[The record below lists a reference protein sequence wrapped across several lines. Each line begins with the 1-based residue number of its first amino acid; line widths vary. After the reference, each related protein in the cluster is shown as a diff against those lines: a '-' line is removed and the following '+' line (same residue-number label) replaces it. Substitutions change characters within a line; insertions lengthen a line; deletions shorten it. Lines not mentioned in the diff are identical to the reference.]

1 MKNPLKKNV
10 YKCRTRRRRED
21 VRGPFFRDQT
31 AIIHSMPFRR
41 LKHKTQVFFSP
52 ENDHVCT
59 RIEHVMHVATIAA
72 TICKGLKNFG
82 WRLDGEMAFAIGLA
96 HDLGHAPFGHAGET
110 ALNAVLKESEFVHEV
125 NSYRVVEYLTDLNL
139 TYGVKDG
146 VVCHNGELFEQ
157 CLEPQGI
164 IKDLDK
170 IEDRNCVPSSFEGCI
185 VRFSDKIAYLGRDIE
200 DAVSAGLITHN
211 DIPVAIRKELGRDNG
226 EIINK
231 LVVDIIN
238 CSKCSNKIEFSDDKF
253 ELLVKLKKFNY
264 EKIYN
269 HEKNL
274 RYLDYSKKVVEIL
287 FEYLMSKYVKY
298 GNDFAAYSESPMELD
313 NWFGEFLAKM
323 SPLYEKEKTKPEKI
337 MVDYIAG
344 MTDSH
349 ALKSVKNIIIPTP
362 II

>member
-1 MKNPLKKNV
+1 MNNPLEKNV
-10 YKCRTRRRRED
+10 YKRRTHERKED
-21 VRGPFFRDQT
+21 IRGPFFRDQT

-72 TICKGLKNFG
+72 TICKGLKKNG

-110 ALNAVLKESEFVHEV
+110 ALNAVLKDSEFIHEV
-125 NSYRVVEYLTDLNL
+125 NSYRVVEYLAGLNL

-146 VVCHNGELFEQ
+146 IICHNGELFEQ
-157 CLEPQGI
+157 FLKPLGRV
-164 IKDLDK
+164 KDLDK
-170 IEDRNCVPSSFEGCI
+170 IKDRNCVPSSFEGCI

-200 DAVSAGLITHN
+200 DAVSAGLITHDN
-211 DIPVAIRKELGRDNG
+211 IPVSIRKELGCDNG
-226 EIINK
+226 EIINN
-231 LVVDIIN
+231 LVIDIIN
-238 CSKCSNKIEFSDDKF
+238 SSKTSEKIEFSDNKF
-253 ELLVKLKKFNY
+253 ELLLKLKKFNY

-269 HEKNL
+269 HEKNQC
-274 RYLDYSKKVVEIL
+274 YLDYSKKVVEIL
-287 FEYLMSKYVKY
+287 FEYLMNKYVKY
-298 GNDFAAYSESPMELD
+298 GNDFTAYSDSSMELD
-313 NWFGEFLAKM
+313 QWFGEFLIKM
-323 SPLYEKEKTKPEKI
+323 SSLYEKEKTKPERI
-337 MVDYIAG
+337 IVDYIAG

-349 ALKSVKNIIIPTP
+349 ALKCVKNIIIPTP